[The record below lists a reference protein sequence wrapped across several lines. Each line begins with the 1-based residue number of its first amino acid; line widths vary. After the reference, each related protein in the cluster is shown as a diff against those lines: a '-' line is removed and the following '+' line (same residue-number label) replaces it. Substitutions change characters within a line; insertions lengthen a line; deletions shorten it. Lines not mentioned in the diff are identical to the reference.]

1 MLKLLLKTRFLALA
15 DQFSGQSKGKRAI
28 SVRRIVLLAVAALLL
43 LALAGYVVSLLLT
56 PLYKTLLKSDL
67 EWLYFALTGVGA
79 FLISFMLTAFYA
91 QGSIFEAKD
100 NEMLLSMPVRPSAI
114 LGSRL
119 GALYFLNF
127 FFAAAFMAAAGIV
140 KLTSGGTAVAG
151 GVIIYVLCV
160 FLLALIS
167 TTLSCLLGWAVSLI
181 TRRMRNKAIFQLVF
195 SLLLLGG
202 FYVFFFGD
210 ITRHLK
216 TVTENSA
223 GIANVFRGVL
233 YPFHAMGMACTGKGF
248 TEFLIFAAIC
258 VVPFVLVCL
267 LLNKSF
273 VKIVTS
279 RVGAKR
285 IMYEAKTLKGSSVAW
300 AMTKKDLSRF
310 FSNSSYMLNS
320 GLGLIY
326 SIGMSVF
333 VVVSFLNRPEGAAP
347 GSGFLDKLF
356 NAVGT
361 DNLSFLFCVF
371 LAFFAAMTSISGPSI
386 SVEGKN
392 LWILKSMPVRAAEIL
407 KGKVFSHLLL
417 SIPASLICSAIFLFV
432 LPKASAAVLIC
443 LFIMPILAHIFCALV
458 GVIGNLY
465 MGKLNYP
472 SIAKAAKSNSGSLI
486 PALSTMV
493 VSTVPA
499 ILYLTVLKE
508 QGITLEAV
516 IWANIGLLALLD
528 TALYAFLYS
537 AAAQKRWNALGQ

>member
-310 FSNSSYMLNS
+310 FNNSSYMLNS